1 MESTIR
7 EAIEVIDRIP
17 GLKEKAEY
25 ALNFLKS
32 YAEREDSSKGSD
44 PSQKLQESEERFL
57 SIIENADVGYFFIDK
72 DGIIRDVNTAWARL
86 YKYGSAD
93 EIIGRHFADIQK
105 IEDKILANQFV
116 AGIMQADPRF
126 MNGEFSRLCKDGS
139 IGYHSF
145 TARPV
150 SRGKDV
156 IGIEGFII
164 DTTLRRKA
172 EEELKATNKSLL
184 ESERRLMNL
193 YTNMS
198 EGVGLHKMVFDEH
211 GQAVNYRIIGIN
223 PQFEKILGLS
233 ESDVHDKLAT
243 DVYGVAEPPFFK
255 EYLEVVKT
263 GNPFSFEVYFPPMD
277 KHFSISVSP
286 WDRDG
291 FATIFTDITERKI
304 AEEKLLESEAKFRS
318 LAENSPFAILI
329 YQDDVWVYCNSAA
342 EEISGFSAE
351 EIYKQQFWEITD
363 LEYREYVKD
372 IGRRRQKGENVKSS
386 SEFRIITK
394 SGQKKW
400 VFLTGNTTNYG
411 GKPSGIISIVDIS
424 DRKKMEFD
432 LQAAMEKAQ
441 ESDRLKSAF
450 LANMS
455 HEIRTPMNAIL
466 GFSDL
471 IGQPDVSGQEQQ
483 KYTGII
489 KNSGKRLLHI
499 IDDII
504 DLSKLEAQQIEI
516 STAPCNVYELVN
528 TTVES
533 FRNMDLLKQKTQLSL
548 VADLKEIQAD
558 VKIET
563 DPLRL
568 QQVLDNLLTNAIK
581 YSSKGTVT
589 MGVRKKPENSQEVLE
604 FFVKDTGK
612 GIPQEKIPII
622 FERFRQVEENE
633 YHEGA
638 GLGLS
643 ICKAFVEMLG
653 GNIQVKS
660 ELGKG
665 SEFTFCIPFIQ
676 AKTNIEL
683 TETGNLKNPINLR
696 GMKILVA
703 EDEED
708 SYIYLQQLL
717 KETNAKLFRAE
728 NGDIL
733 MELISEKKPDLIL
746 LDINMPGKTGY
757 ECLREIREEKYLVKV
772 IAQTA
777 YAMADERKR
786 CLESGCDGYLAKPF
800 NKNALFQSIA
810 DAMK

>member
-7 EAIEVIDRIP
+7 EALEVIDRIS
-17 GLKEKAEY
+17 GLQDKAEY

-32 YAEREDSSKGSD
+32 YAESEDSSKSSE
-44 PSQKLQESEERFL
+44 PSQTLQESEERFL
-57 SIIENADVGYFFIDK
+57 SIIENAYVGYFFIDK
-72 DGIIRDVNTAWARL
+72 DGIIRGVNTAWVRL

-93 EIIGRHFADIQK
+93 EIIGHHFAEIQK
-105 IEDKILANQFV
+105 IDDRALANQFV

-145 TARPV
+145 TAHPV
-150 SRGKDV
+150 SHGNAV
-156 IGIEGFII
+156 TGIEGFII

-172 EEELKATNKSLL
+172 EEELKTANESLL
-184 ESERRLMNL
+184 EGERRLMNL

-198 EGVGLHKMVFDEH
+198 EGVGLHKMVFNER
-211 GQAVNYRIIGIN
+211 GVAVNYRIVGIN

-233 ESDVHDKLAT
+233 ESDVQDKLAT
-243 DVYGVAEPPFFK
+243 DVYGVSEPPFFK
-255 EYLEVVKT
+255 EYLDVVKT

-277 KHFSISVSP
+277 KHFSISISP

-318 LAENSPFAILI
+318 LAENSPYAILI
-329 YQDDVWVYCNSAA
+329 YQDDQWVYCNSAA
-342 EEISGFSAE
+342 EEISGFTAE
-351 EIYKQQFWEITD
+351 EIYKQHFWEITD
-363 LEYREYVKD
+363 PEYREYVKD
-372 IGRRRQKGENVKSS
+372 IGRRRQNGEHVKSS
-386 SEFRIITK
+386 SEFRIVTK

-432 LQAAMEKAQ
+432 LQAAMENAQ

-471 IGQPDVSGQEQQ
+471 IGQPDTNEQEQK

-489 KNSGKRLLHI
+489 KNAGKRLLHI

-504 DLSKLEAQQIEI
+504 DLAKLEAGQIEI

-528 TTVES
+528 ATVES
-533 FRNMDLLKQKTQLSL
+533 FRNMALLKQKPQLSL
-548 VADLKEIQAD
+548 VADLKEIQAGWE
-558 VKIET
+558 IET

-581 YSSKGTVT
+581 YSSKGLITV
-589 MGVRKKPENSQEVLE
+589 GVRKKTENSREVLE

-653 GNIQVKS
+653 GSIQVKS
-660 ELGKG
+660 EVGKG

-676 AKTNIEL
+676 AKTSREL
-683 TETGNLKNPINLR
+683 AAHGNLNNSINLR
-696 GMKILVA
+696 GMTILVA

-708 SYIYLQQLL
+708 SFIYLQQLL
-717 KETNAKLFRAE
+717 KETKARLFRAE

-733 MELISEKKPDLIL
+733 MELISETKPDLIL

-757 ECLREIREEKYLVKV
+757 ECLREIREMNYPVKV

-800 NKNALFQSIA
+800 NKKALFESIA
-810 DAMK
+810 EALK